1 MAFVLERLDLLD
13 RPHLTG
19 RLRIDAWAWVSEHG
33 ERMQRNVGTTPG
45 VRGRRQVISI
55 GFTADF
61 ENCNSNAF
69 RDLRAAGEPLA
80 ICPALQDFLSIRI
93 ALIGLFLDIMKGIKH
108 QQGVR
113 SEEHTSEL

>member
-1 MAFVLERLDLLD
+1 
-13 RPHLTG
+13 
-19 RLRIDAWAWVSEHG
+19 
-33 ERMQRNVGTTPG
+33 MQGNVGTTPG
-45 VRGRRQVISI
+45 VRGWRQVISI

-80 ICPALQDFLSIRI
+80 ICPALQDFLSMRI

-108 QQGVR
+108 QKGVFESLGRGR
-113 SEEHTSEL
+113 SQRLIIPTSYQWSDHKATQL